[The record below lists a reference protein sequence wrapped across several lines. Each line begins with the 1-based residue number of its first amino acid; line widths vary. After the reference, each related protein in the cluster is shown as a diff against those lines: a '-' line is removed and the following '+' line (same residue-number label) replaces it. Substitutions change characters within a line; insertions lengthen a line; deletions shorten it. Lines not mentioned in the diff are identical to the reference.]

1 MLITPEE
8 RVEGL
13 PFAERRQVKVK
24 PKPIKPSSINS
35 RTTRLHFVLVSN
47 LEINCSQYRQLSLSP
62 EMAAVVGGIHESQGS
77 ENSVETEDLARFAVQ
92 EYNKKEV
99 M

>member
-8 RVEGL
+8 RVEEL
-13 PFAERRQVKVK
+13 LFAERGQVKVK
-24 PKPIKPSSINS
+24 PKPIKASSINS
-35 RTTRLHFVLVSN
+35 RTTQLHFLLVSN
-47 LEINCSQYRQLSLSP
+47 LINCSQYRQLSLSP
-62 EMAAVVGGIHESQGS
+62 EMATVVGGIHESQGS
-77 ENSVETEDLARFAVQ
+77 ENSAETEDLARFAVQ